1 ALEILGRDG
10 SPTHPLARPDDVH
23 TARGGRRHVAH
34 ACANFPGAEKHEPLD
49 FRGIARSETE
59 VRRRRDVLGYLWLR
73 CSAFIVRH
81 SLLPRLS
88 VPMAHRAKLA
98 AVAVLAARKPPL
110 PRRENFVRA
119 VLVPR
124 HPPVGPGAD
133 SAHAD
138 TMDFRKF

>member
-1 ALEILGRDG
+1 
-10 SPTHPLARPDDVH
+10 
-23 TARGGRRHVAH
+23 GRRHVAR
-34 ACANFPGAEKHEPLD
+34 ACTHLAGAQQHEPLLD
-49 FRGIARSETE
+49 LQGIAGTDTK
-59 VRRRRDVLGYLWLR
+59 VRRRREVLRYLGLR

-124 HPPVGPGAD
+124 HPPVGPGSD

-138 TMDFRKF
+138 TMDFRKFRLGK